1 MKDSSFLYKNL
12 IALFL
17 VLASALGVLAVGI
30 GTFAKDDGDKSM
42 DAIENIL
49 DKFTSG
55 TTTPERDE
63 VTEKPLTP
71 PVGPDISPDERY
83 ENNLSH
89 VFVSSRVDGL
99 ITDRRLY
106 TGQERA
112 AAYERLCPDYLSD
125 SAEDGYTLLKAE
137 VYERQNCVLTAEK
150 WTGDNHFTCGTEI
163 VEVVKNV
170 PNVENGGF
178 TSVVTPTVRERIAVD
193 PYMGYVL
200 YTHKDGEGNITTSLC
215 MPDGTVIFADL
226 GEMVPAYARDF
237 TNAPLFKNADGS
249 KFYALRCKEES
260 DVSTY
265 SLEAVVQEKVRVGL
279 SYDYPA
285 TPVGLYQDKFELS
298 YRTDRGFYLYYNYKN
313 MQRCMSTHIL
323 FGFNFGKEGLAVV
336 QKSDERQAYII
347 NSSGKNVFKGQTS
360 PWVDIGGAN
369 GKLYVIYRYQLPK
382 TFGIESMGCQGFDN
396 GWVRLLVQTVTAV
409 HGTLVAEEYRLM
421 NTEGKFFNIPTGY
434 TLEGYSDGVLLLEK
448 DGLYGYYSIDEKWI
462 AQPIYTYARPFIQ
475 GLAVVGYTGG
485 TVGMIDTE
493 GNIVL
498 PFVFTSLSDV
508 SSGRIVGFCENVGFT
523 VFSVMKKTQEDGKEN
538 K

>member
-30 GTFAKDDGDKSM
+30 GTFASDEEDKSIN
-42 DAIENIL
+42 AIEDIL
-49 DKFTSG
+49 DKFNSVTQG
-55 TTTPERDE
+55 TTQRDE
-63 VTEKPLTP
+63 NTDPPIKP
-71 PVGPDISPDERY
+71 PVEPEISPDEGY
-83 ENNLSH
+83 ADNLSQ

-106 TGQERA
+106 TGAERA
-112 AAYERLCPDYLSD
+112 ATYERLCR
-125 SAEDGYTLLKAE
+125 GYVEESVNEGYSLLYSE
-137 VYERQNCVLTAEK
+137 VYDSESCVLTVQK
-150 WTGDNHFTCGTEI
+150 WTGDNSFTCGTEI
-163 VEVVKNV
+163 VEVINNV
-170 PNVENGGF
+170 PNEENGGF
-178 TSVVTPTVRERIAVD
+178 TSVITPTVRERIAVD

-200 YTHKDGEGNITTSLC
+200 YTHKDAEGNIFTSLC
-215 MPDGTVIFADL
+215 MPDGTVIFEDL
-226 GEMVPAYARDF
+226 GEMIPAYVRDF
-237 TNAPLFKNADGS
+237 ANAPLFTNADKS
-249 KFYALRCKEES
+249 KYYALRYKDIS

-265 SLEAVVQEKVRVGL
+265 SLEAVVPEKVRVGL

-285 TPVGLYQDKFELS
+285 TPVGVYQDKFELS

-336 QKSDERQAYII
+336 QKSGERQAYII
-347 NSSGKNVFKGQTS
+347 NSSGRTVFKGQTS

-409 HGTLVAEEYRLM
+409 YGTLVTEEYRLM
-421 NTEGKFFNIPTGY
+421 NTDGKFFDIPTGY
-434 TLEGYSDGVLLLEK
+434 TLAGYSDGVLLLEK

-475 GLAVVGYTGG
+475 GLAVVGYTEG

-508 SSGRIVGFCENVGFT
+508 SSGRIVGYCENVGFS
-523 VFSVMKKTQEDGKEN
+523 VFSVMKKTDKEN